1 MAEGVGELGDMVQYV
16 FYTPVPPCLAS
27 RVHLWSPL
35 FLGLSLFSLCLA
47 HSSEVLKALSL
58 AGGFPG
64 ACHAPSRIPPTPG
77 LCPSQT
83 GPPGFWAV
91 TV

>member
-1 MAEGVGELGDMVQYV
+1 MAEGAGSWETWSRMCSTLRAPLSRQ
-16 FYTPVPPCLAS
+16 PCAL
-27 RVHLWSPL
+27 VVSPIS
-35 FLGLSLFSLCLA
+35 GLSLFSLCLA

-64 ACHAPSRIPPTPG
+64 GCHAPSGIPPIPG
-77 LCPSQT
+77 LCPTQT